1 MYGFLIFNAILQK
14 LIAINLC
21 ELQPRLREYAL
32 TRLSGDTK
40 PMLPISR
47 LWLMEYMIFN
57 YVDVMKQI
65 PQKTW
70 TYDYHENNNNMN
82 SFYAFLI
89 QCKNM
94 ICNVNICWYFARFK
108 MRFLYTHV
116 TINKLIFLLSNSWW
130 LCWWRKVGWLLRLN
144 ISNNQN
150 WKKDNN

>member
-1 MYGFLIFNAILQK
+1 MTWWLKPYEGEFVCLQFDFTNEKKLLNNKLGWEFMYGFLIFNAILQK

-65 PQKTW
+65 P
-70 TYDYHENNNNMN
+70 
-82 SFYAFLI
+82 
-89 QCKNM
+89 KNF
-94 ICNVNICWYFARFK
+94 N
-108 MRFLYTHV
+108 L
-116 TINKLIFLLSNSWW
+116 
-130 LCWWRKVGWLLRLN
+130 
-144 ISNNQN
+144 
-150 WKKDNN
+150 

>member
-40 PMLPISR
+40 PLLPISR

-65 PQKTW
+65 PQKI
-70 TYDYHENNNNMN
+70 NNMN
-82 SFYAFLI
+82 SFYQLDYI
-89 QCKNM
+89 YYYDTMK
-94 ICNVNICWYFARFK
+94 
-108 MRFLYTHV
+108 
-116 TINKLIFLLSNSWW
+116 
-130 LCWWRKVGWLLRLN
+130 
-144 ISNNQN
+144 
-150 WKKDNN
+150 

>member
-1 MYGFLIFNAILQK
+1 MKVNLYVCNLILPMKKKLLNNKLGWEFMYGFLIFNAILQK

-65 PQKTW
+65 
-70 TYDYHENNNNMN
+70 
-82 SFYAFLI
+82 L
-89 QCKNM
+89 KNF
-94 ICNVNICWYFARFK
+94 N
-108 MRFLYTHV
+108 L
-116 TINKLIFLLSNSWW
+116 
-130 LCWWRKVGWLLRLN
+130 
-144 ISNNQN
+144 
-150 WKKDNN
+150 